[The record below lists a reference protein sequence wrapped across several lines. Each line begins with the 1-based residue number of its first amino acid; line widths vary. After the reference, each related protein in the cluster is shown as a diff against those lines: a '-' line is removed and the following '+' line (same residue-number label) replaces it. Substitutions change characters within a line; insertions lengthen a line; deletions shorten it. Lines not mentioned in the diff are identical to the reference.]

1 MLRVMRNLLRVGA
14 ACAVAVAVL
23 VTGFPAVAQGI
34 GIDIYQRAPM
44 AEAAMRGDTARLRG
58 LLLSGQS
65 PNGVDLEGRP
75 AILLAAWGNH
85 IGVVEALVE
94 AKVRVDQRD
103 KIGSTAMIAAAERGF
118 DRVVELLI
126 EGKGNVNLEN
136 RQGMTPL
143 IAAAQKGYSQVV
155 ERLIKAGANLDQQD
169 HSGRTAMEWAQLN
182 NRRQVVDLLR
192 RAGAKS

>member
-1 MLRVMRNLLRVGA
+1 MNGLARMFVAGGLTVLALGVVPQA
-14 ACAVAVAVL
+14 A
-23 VTGFPAVAQGI
+23 GQGV

-44 AEAAMRGDTARLRG
+44 AEAAMRGDAVRLRG
-58 LLLSGQS
+58 LLINGQS

-103 KIGSTAMIAAAERGF
+103 KIGSTAMIAAAERGY
-118 DRVVELLI
+118 DRVIELLI

-143 IAAAQKGYSQVV
+143 IAAAQKGYSSVV
-155 ERLIKAGANLDQQD
+155 EKLIKAGAKIDQQD
-169 HSGRTAMEWAQLN
+169 HSGRTALDWAELN
-182 NRRQVVDLLR
+182 NRRQVVDMLR